1 MERVIHKLNAE
12 TEELLASARG
22 SIEMLLMA
30 AAEYLQRNNHESC
43 WTMSVT
49 PGLSKLTIYLFVIL
63 KIELSFR

>member
-22 SIEMLLMA
+22 SIETLMA